1 MNKQITLALAALSLS
16 AATASAQKIKLTNDY
31 EVQVTGSLQTDFL
44 IPQEDNKIGTGTY
57 DDKVL
62 NNTYAE
68 VHALSKY
75 VDAGVR
81 LEYLEHPL
89 PGFDKDFKGWGV
101 PFYYVKGKLKN
112 AELTLGNYYEQFGS
126 GFILRTYEERSL
138 GIDNSLLGGRVV
150 VRPFKGVQA
159 KAIVGTQRRY
169 WDHQSL
175 VGGADLELGV
185 SEWFPK
191 MQQSGTNLT
200 LGASWVVKH
209 EHIKNDV
216 LTDDLSYKLRL
227 PQNVN
232 AFDVRANF
240 QKSGFNVL
248 AEYAQKTDDPSY
260 DANFPYIYRKGYVA
274 MLSTSYSR
282 SGMSILLQAKRSD
295 NMSFRSRRDETSA
308 TASTINHLP
317 AFSMQQTYAL
327 ASLYNYATQPN
338 GEWAYQAELGYKFKR
353 HTPLGGKYGT
363 SVKLNFSHIRSIAK
377 NLHGDG
383 KKGTSGYGS
392 PFWKQGDEKY
402 YQDINV
408 QIEKKLTKD
417 FKLNLMYMNQF
428 FNRAV
433 VEKEGG
439 KIQSDIAVVEAKY
452 RFNKRLTLR
461 GEAQYL
467 HTRKGKDLDR
477 DQGDWW
483 FGLLELSVLPNF
495 MFTVSDQYNG
505 SEHYYNSDGSI
516 DTSKGTHKE
525 HYLNGSVTFT
535 HGAHRLQ
542 VGYGKTR
549 AGYNCS
555 GGVCRWIP
563 ASKGVTVSYNY
574 NF

>member
-1 MNKQITLALAALSLS
+1 MNKKLTLALAALSLS